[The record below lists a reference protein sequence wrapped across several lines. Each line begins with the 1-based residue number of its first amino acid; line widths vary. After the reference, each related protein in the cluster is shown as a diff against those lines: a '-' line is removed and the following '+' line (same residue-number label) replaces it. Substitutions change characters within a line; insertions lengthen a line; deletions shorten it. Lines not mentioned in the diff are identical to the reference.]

1 VRSLERYEWWQRATP
16 RERVVVVAGAAIVAI
31 ALVATLVALPVASA
45 LSQAP
50 QARAQRSAK
59 LAQARARVDEIR
71 DAGTAA
77 STQAVGDPRAAVER
91 ALARIGV
98 ARGAASVDV
107 TGARIAVTLPAVRIA
122 DAAALI
128 DALARD
134 GLVVT
139 AATLAAREGGAE
151 VRAELA
157 LAREAR

>member
-1 VRSLERYEWWQRATP
+1 
-16 RERVVVVAGAAIVAI
+16 
-31 ALVATLVALPVASA
+31 
-45 LSQAP
+45 
-50 QARAQRSAK
+50 
-59 LAQARARVDEIR
+59 
-71 DAGTAA
+71 
-77 STQAVGDPRAAVER
+77 
-91 ALARIGV
+91 
-98 ARGAASVDV
+98 
-107 TGARIAVTLPAVRIA
+107 VTLPAVRIA